1 MGNKVNEEAL
11 QKALEGLQALSED
24 VQTDREAREL
34 SSKIA
39 QVSRRLRIEKGMGIA
54 PSPLQQAQEI
64 DPEYRVRPHLAYLSS
79 RLVNATRD
87 VERGKN
93 RQIIVSMPPRSGKST
108 MTSQFF
114 PLWLMRRHPEWEFVM
129 VSYSESLSTGWA
141 KNLRHFIEDKPELG
155 VALRKDAGAQ
165 GRWETV
171 EGGSMFATGT
181 GGALTGRGARVL
193 IIDDPIADFTAA
205 HSPRIRDSLWNWWLS
220 VALTRLEAPY
230 LVLVTMCMTGD
241 TPVLRPDGTETPLR
255 DIRPDD
261 EIATFTDEGEIT
273 TSVVANW
280 ASQGVDDILTLS
292 MASGRKVRANAR
304 HPFWVI
310 DEDGSG
316 SWVRL
321 GSLRAGMKV
330 RCLAAP
336 TEESSAPQTDAIS
349 PRSARACAC
358 PTTPAPGTQ
367 QGIGLRPPHMKDDG
381 KFDSRG
387 VTESR
392 PRTTTDSSQSRMSGV
407 PSVEGTSQKL
417 PSLLTG
423 QKSSASTTAMA
434 PESCEA
440 CSATTATSSLLA
452 ATRPTSFGGPLSTSV
467 VSTDEI
473 VSVDPAGREEVFD
486 IEVVGTHRFIA
497 NGLDVSNTRW
507 HEDDFAGRLLSQEY
521 EGDPRDWENI
531 RLPAVAENDDVL
543 KRPVDT
549 PLLSPIIEE
558 TTEQA
563 SERWERTK
571 VSVGSYTYSSMYQQ
585 RPAPQKGAIFDVGW
599 WKYWTRDASKATED
613 GRVVYLDPAERS
625 NARWIDSW
633 DCAFKGG
640 DSSSSYVVGQRW
652 MRHKANRYLIAQQRG
667 RWSFT
672 DTIKR
677 MKMWSRRDDQ
687 FTSPYG
693 EYVNERII
701 EDKANGPAIIDTLK
715 EEIAGIKAVNP
726 GNSKEARARAIT
738 PEIESGNVY
747 LPHPTDA
754 GSEWVT
760 DLLSELRNFPH
771 DMYDDQVDALTQS
784 LTVLR
789 GSGTG
794 SITVPG
800 RSPTR
805 GRLER
810 DITRTGRSALTQRR
824 IPGR

>member
-1 MGNKVNEEAL
+1 MGNKMNEEAL
-11 QKALEGLQALSED
+11 QKALDGLKALSED
-24 VQTDREAREL
+24 VQTDQEAREL
-34 SSKIA
+34 SSQIA
-39 QVSRRLRIEKGMGIA
+39 QISRRLRIEKGMGIA

-108 MTSQFF
+108 MTSQYF
-114 PLWLMRRHPEWEFVM
+114 PLWLLRRHPEWEFVM
-129 VSYSESLSTGWA
+129 TSYSESLTTGWA

-155 VALRKDAGAQ
+155 VALRKDSGAQ
-165 GRWETV
+165 ARWETV
-171 EGGSMFATGT
+171 EGGSMYATCT

-230 LVLVTMCMTGD
+230 LVLVTM
-241 TPVLRPDGTETPLR
+241 
-255 DIRPDD
+255 
-261 EIATFTDEGEIT
+261 
-273 TSVVANW
+273 
-280 ASQGVDDILTLS
+280 
-292 MASGRKVRANAR
+292 
-304 HPFWVI
+304 
-310 DEDGSG
+310 
-316 SWVRL
+316 
-321 GSLRAGMKV
+321 
-330 RCLAAP
+330 
-336 TEESSAPQTDAIS
+336 
-349 PRSARACAC
+349 
-358 PTTPAPGTQ
+358 
-367 QGIGLRPPHMKDDG
+367 
-381 KFDSRG
+381 
-387 VTESR
+387 
-392 PRTTTDSSQSRMSGV
+392 
-407 PSVEGTSQKL
+407 
-417 PSLLTG
+417 
-423 QKSSASTTAMA
+423 
-434 PESCEA
+434 
-440 CSATTATSSLLA
+440 
-452 ATRPTSFGGPLSTSV
+452 
-467 VSTDEI
+467 
-473 VSVDPAGREEVFD
+473 
-486 IEVVGTHRFIA
+486 
-497 NGLDVSNTRW
+497 TRW

-531 RLPAVAENDDVL
+531 RLPAMAENDDVL

-549 PLLSPIIEE
+549 PLLSPIIDE
-558 TTEQA
+558 TPEQA
-563 SERWERTK
+563 VERWERTK
-571 VSVGSYTYSSMYQQ
+571 VSVGSYTYSSMFQQ

-599 WKYWTRDASKATED
+599 WRYWTRDASKATED

-652 MRHKANRYLIAQQRG
+652 MRHKANRYLITQQRG

-747 LPHPTDA
+747 LPHPTDP
-754 GSEWVT
+754 GNEWVT
-760 DLLSELRNFPH
+760 DLLSELRNFLH

-800 RSPTR
+800 RSATH
-805 GRLER
+805 GRMER